1 MRFRIPVA
9 YLLTLLLFAM
19 APLQHARAEVS
30 EVRLAQQFSMG
41 YMQFAIMERNRLIE
55 KHARTAGLGEVK
67 VFWDRFNGPNFMNDA
82 LLAGKVDFVSGGV
95 PGLITLW
102 EKTLG
107 TPQEVRGVSAL
118 SSQPF
123 LLNSRSP
130 NIKSVRDFS
139 DKDRIAV
146 PSIKTSV
153 QAVTLQMAAAQ
164 LFGDPNYSKYDNL
177 TVSMSPP
184 DATVALVSG
193 AGEINNVFSVPPFQ
207 FQQLEH
213 PGVHT
218 VLNSFDV
225 MGGPHTF
232 TVIWTS
238 KKFRE
243 ANPKTYKAVLA
254 ALQEATEILNQD
266 KRAAAQ
272 MWIEQTKSNLTVDW
286 LSKIVSSPQ
295 VQFTLVPNNTTKYS
309 DFMYKVGSIKKK
321 PMSWKDLFFPEIHD
335 VQGS

>member
-1 MRFRIPVA
+1 MYRPR
-9 YLLTLLLFAM
+9 LTTLFAF
-19 APLQHARAEVS
+19 AILSALCRSACAEVS

-41 YMQFAIMERNRLIE
+41 YMQFAIMERNQLIE
-55 KHARTAGLGEVK
+55 KHARAAGLGEIK

-82 LLAGKVDFVSGGV
+82 LLAGKVDYVSGGV

-123 LLNSRSP
+123 LLNSRGP
-130 NIKSVRDFS
+130 QIKSIRDFTE
-139 DKDRIAV
+139 KDRIAL

-164 LFGDPNYSKYDNL
+164 LLGDANYGKYDNL

-184 DATVALVSG
+184 DSTVALLSG
-193 AGEINNVFSVPPFQ
+193 ASEINNVFSVPPFQ
-207 FQQLEH
+207 FQQLEK
-213 PGVHT
+213 PGIHT
-218 VLNSFDV
+218 ILNSFDV
-225 MGGPHTF
+225 MGGAHTF

-238 KKFRE
+238 SKFRE
-243 ANPKTYKAVLA
+243 ANPKTYRAVLA
-254 ALQEATEILNQD
+254 ALQEATDILNKD

-272 MWIEQTKSNLTVDW
+272 MWIEQTKSNLAVDW
-286 LSKIVSSPQ
+286 LYKIVSGPQ
-295 VQFTLVPNNTTKYS
+295 VEYTLVPNNTTKYS
-309 DFMYKVGSIKKK
+309 DFMFKVGSIKKK
-321 PMSWKDLFFPEIHD
+321 PATWKELFFPDIHH
-335 VQGS
+335 VAGS

>member
-1 MRFRIPVA
+1 MS
-9 YLLTLLLFAM
+9 LTRYPIASLLLAVLI
-19 APLQHARAEVS
+19 AASGVAHAEVT

-41 YMQFAIMERNRLIE
+41 YMQFAIMEHDQLIE
-55 KHARTAGLGEVK
+55 KHARAAGLGEIK

-102 EKTLG
+102 EKTVG

-123 LLNSRSP
+123 LLNSRIP
-130 NIKSVRDFS
+130 NIKSIRDFTE
-139 DKDRIAV
+139 KDRIAV
-146 PSIKTSV
+146 PSVKTSV

-164 LFGDPNYSKYDNL
+164 LYGDASYAKYDNL

-184 DATVALVSG
+184 DATTALLSG
-193 AGEINNVFSVPPFQ
+193 ASEINNAFSVPPFQ
-207 FQQLEH
+207 FQQLER
-213 PGVHT
+213 PGIHT
-218 VLNSFDV
+218 ILNSFDV

-232 TVIWTS
+232 TVIWTTS
-238 KKFRE
+238 KFRE

-254 ALQEATEILNQD
+254 ALQEATEILNKD

-286 LSKIVSSPQ
+286 LYKIVSSPQ
-295 VQFTLVPNNTTKYS
+295 VQYTLVPNNTMKYA
-309 DFMYKVGSIKKK
+309 DFMHKVGSIKKK
-321 PMSWKDLFFPEIHD
+321 PATWKDLFFPEIHNL
-335 VQGS
+335 QGS

>member
-1 MRFRIPVA
+1 MKFRTFA
-9 YLLTLLLFAM
+9 LQAFALLLLA
-19 APLQHARAEVS
+19 ATPLQPAHAEVS

-55 KHARTAGLGEVK
+55 KHAKTAGLGEVK

-164 LFGDPNYSKYDNL
+164 LFGDSNYSKYDNL

-238 KKFRE
+238 RKFRE

-254 ALQEATEILNQD
+254 ALQEATEILNHD

-286 LSKIVSSPQ
+286 LYKIVSGPQ

-321 PMSWKDLFFPEIHD
+321 PASWKDLFFPEIHG

>member
-1 MRFRIPVA
+1 MKFRTLA
-9 YLLTLLLFAM
+9 LQTSAWLLLA
-19 APLQHARAEVS
+19 ATPLQPALAEVS

-55 KHARTAGLGEVK
+55 KHAKTAGLGDVK

-82 LLAGKVDFVSGGV
+82 LLAGRVDFVSGGV

-107 TPQEVRGVSAL
+107 SPQEVRGVSAL

-130 NIKSVRDFS
+130 NIKSIRDFS

-164 LFGDPNYSKYDNL
+164 LFGDSNYGKYDNL

-184 DATVALVSG
+184 DATVALVGG
-193 AGEINNVFSVPPFQ
+193 ASEINNVFSVPPFQ
-207 FQQLEH
+207 FQQLER
-213 PGVHT
+213 PGIHT
-218 VLNSFDV
+218 ILNSFDV

-232 TVIWTS
+232 TVIWTTG
-238 KKFRE
+238 KFRE

-254 ALQEATEILNQD
+254 ALQEATEILNHD

-272 MWIEQTKSNLTVDW
+272 MWIEQTKSNLAVDW
-286 LSKIVSSPQ
+286 LYKIVSGPQ

-309 DFMYKVGSIKKK
+309 DFMHKVGSIKKK
-321 PMSWKDLFFPEIHD
+321 PASWKDLFFPEIHG

>member
-1 MRFRIPVA
+1 MKFRITA
-9 YLLTLLLFAM
+9 SSLLTSLLLAI
-19 APLQHARAEVS
+19 APLQHVRAEVP

-41 YMQFAIMERNRLIE
+41 YMQFAIMERGKLIE
-55 KHARTAGLGEVK
+55 KHARTAGLGDIK

-107 TPQEVRGVSAL
+107 TPQEVRGMSAL

-130 NIKSVRDFS
+130 HIKSIRDFS

-164 LFGDPNYSKYDNL
+164 LFGDANYSKYDNL

-184 DATVALVSG
+184 DSTVALISG
-193 AGEINNVFSVPPFQ
+193 ASEINNVFSVPPFQ
-207 FQQLEH
+207 FQQLERA
-213 PGVHT
+213 GVHT
-218 VLNSFDV
+218 ILNSFDV

-238 KKFRE
+238 SKFRE
-243 ANPKTYKAVLA
+243 ANPRTYKAVLA
-254 ALQEATEILNQD
+254 ALQEATVILNQD

-286 LSKIVSSPQ
+286 LHNIVSNPQ
-295 VQFTLVPNNTTKYS
+295 VQYTLVPNNTMKYAE
-309 DFMYKVGSIKKK
+309 FMHKVGSIRKK
-321 PMSWKDLFFPEIHD
+321 PASWKDLFFPEIHGL
-335 VQGS
+335 QGS

>member
-1 MRFRIPVA
+1 MSRVRLTVLFVFA
-9 YLLTLLLFAM
+9 LLSLTCLTAG
-19 APLQHARAEVS
+19 AEVS

-41 YMQFAIMERNRLIE
+41 YMQFAIMEHNQLIE
-55 KHARTAGLGEVK
+55 KHARAAGLGEIK

-82 LLAGKVDFVSGGV
+82 LLAGKVDYVSGGV

-130 NIKSVRDFS
+130 NIKSIRDFTE
-139 DKDRIAV
+139 KDRIAV
-146 PSIKTSV
+146 PSIKSSV

-164 LFGDPNYSKYDNL
+164 LLGDANFGKYDNL

-184 DATVALVSG
+184 DSTVALLSG
-193 AGEINNVFSVPPFQ
+193 ASEINNVFSVPPFQ
-207 FQQLEH
+207 FQQLEK
-213 PGVHT
+213 PGIHT
-218 VLNSFDV
+218 ILNSFDV
-225 MGGPHTF
+225 MGGAHTF
-232 TVIWTS
+232 TVIWTTS
-238 KKFRE
+238 KFRE

-254 ALQEATEILNQD
+254 ALQEATEILNKD
-266 KRAAAQ
+266 KRAASQ

-286 LSKIVSSPQ
+286 LSKIVSNPQ
-295 VQFTLVPNNTTKYS
+295 VQYTLVPNNTTKYS
-309 DFMYKVGSIKKK
+309 DFMHKVGSIKKK
-321 PMSWKDLFFPEIHD
+321 PASWKDLFFPEIHNLP
-335 VQGS
+335 GS